1 MSEGA
6 RRGEIHPVDVR
17 TAARVILAALITY
30 TVWFASPGIYGDL
43 TGPDRQRV
51 EEAVIDVLVG
61 VAGGAAAGDGAQPQ
75 RERHDPAGPR
85 AT

>member
-1 MSEGA
+1 
-6 RRGEIHPVDVR
+6 
-17 TAARVILAALITY
+17 VILAALITY
-30 TVWFASPGIYGDL
+30 SVWFASPGIYSGL

-61 VAGGAAAGDGAQPQ
+61 VAGGAAADDGAQPQ
-75 RERHDPAGPR
+75 LERHVLAGPR